1 MLYNVWNTN
10 QTATMQTQVLTKKQP
25 LPPQKKTT
33 QKPTI
38 SNALKTRNDM
48 APSCL
53 KRVVE

>member
-25 LPPQKKTT
+25 LPPPKK
-33 QKPTI
+33 KKHPTI